1 MDVTR
6 QIREKELGQEA
17 KTIWFTGLSGAGK
30 STLANALEK
39 RLLML
44 GKHTMILD
52 GDNIRHGLN
61 SNLSFGEEDRAE
73 NIRRI
78 AEAARLLN
86 DAGIIVMVSVI
97 SPFAA
102 DRKNAA
108 DIIGEAFTEVYVST
122 PKEEC
127 AKRDVKG
134 LYAKAERNEITNF
147 TGVNSPYEKP
157 RNADI
162 VIDTTGKEVNDCVDE
177 LMKLFV

>member
-1 MDVTR
+1 MC
-6 QIREKELGQEA
+6 IRD
-17 KTIWFTGLSGAGK
+17 S
-30 STLANALEK
+30 
-39 RLLML
+39 
-44 GKHTMILD
+44 LD

>member
-1 MDVTR
+1 MRKLHVFL
-6 QIREKELGQEA
+6 I
-17 KTIWFTGLSGAGK
+17 
-30 STLANALEK
+30 
-39 RLLML
+39 
-44 GKHTMILD
+44 
-52 GDNIRHGLN
+52 
-61 SNLSFGEEDRAE
+61 
-73 NIRRI
+73 
-78 AEAARLLN
+78 
-86 DAGIIVMVSVI
+86 DAGIIVNGYRYIAFCS
-97 SPFAA
+97 
-102 DRKNAA
+102 RQKEAA

>member
-1 MDVTR
+1 MLVLSPFDKINSLGCFILIDSETNMTSACGVVRKELRREDNVVWQNMDVTR

-78 AEAARLLN
+78 A
-86 DAGIIVMVSVI
+86 GSCT
-97 SPFAA
+97 S
-102 DRKNAA
+102 
-108 DIIGEAFTEVYVST
+108 S
-122 PKEEC
+122 
-127 AKRDVKG
+127 
-134 LYAKAERNEITNF
+134 
-147 TGVNSPYEKP
+147 
-157 RNADI
+157 
-162 VIDTTGKEVNDCVDE
+162 
-177 LMKLFV
+177 